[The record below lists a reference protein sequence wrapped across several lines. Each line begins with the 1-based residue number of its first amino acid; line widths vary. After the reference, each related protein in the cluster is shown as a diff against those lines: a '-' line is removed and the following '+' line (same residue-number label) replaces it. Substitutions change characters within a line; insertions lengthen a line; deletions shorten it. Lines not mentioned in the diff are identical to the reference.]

1 LPLAGPALWAYLAT
15 ETSNLAYNP
24 HWPPPSAHQV
34 VSVGTVAL
42 QELQTSSAYM
52 KIGDF
57 PDEPIPPEV
66 LNPSKKPNQKI
77 FHTFWAIQVGK

>member
-1 LPLAGPALWAYLAT
+1 MYLP
-15 ETSNLAYNP
+15 TS
-24 HWPPPSAHQV
+24 
-34 VSVGTVAL
+34 L

-66 LNPSKKPNQKI
+66 LNPSKKPKSEDISHILGRTGRKVKKNATRWKLSIQKSVLLLVP
-77 FHTFWAIQVGK
+77 FPRHAS